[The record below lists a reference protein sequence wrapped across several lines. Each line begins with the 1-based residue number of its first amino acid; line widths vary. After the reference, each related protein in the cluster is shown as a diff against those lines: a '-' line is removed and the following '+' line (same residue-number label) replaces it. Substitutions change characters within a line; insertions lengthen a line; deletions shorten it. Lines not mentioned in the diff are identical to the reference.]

1 MSGPKTV
8 DEKKAFMDGIWATKD
23 SLNAEGWSRHIHPK
37 VELHSY
43 DGTVI
48 VFKYVVDPKDCNLM
62 GTLHGGAIAT
72 LADNLTTYPII
83 LEDRNLRAGVSTSL
97 VVDYAS
103 APKPGEAVYIECKAD
118 KIGKHL
124 GFSTAIFRNEKGELI
139 AKASHTKFMGVGPQT
154 AKL

>member
-1 MSGPKTV
+1 
-8 DEKKAFMDGIWATKD
+8 
-23 SLNAEGWSRHIHPK
+23 
-37 VELHSY
+37 
-43 DGTVI
+43 
-48 VFKYVVDPKDCNLM
+48 M

-124 GFSTAIFRNEKGELI
+124 GFSTAIFRNEKVQIPAPSFYMALEIPYTDLF
-139 AKASHTKFMGVGPQT
+139 ASLTG
-154 AKL
+154 